1 MKLPIDHSAV
11 RFLIA
16 AMVMMTFMILIWMPL
31 AIMWVGP
38 WFYEGALVGSLAW
51 RKATYL
57 NLLFNIFPV
66 LLLFGY
72 ILITLLR
79 DARRE
84 KAEHEKAQAE
94 YRHLP
99 TVLDAEKKG

>member
-1 MKLPIDHSAV
+1 MKLPTDNSAV

-38 WFYEGALVGSLAW
+38 WFYEGATIGSLAW
-51 RKATYL
+51 RRAAYL

-66 LLLFGY
+66 LALFGY
-72 ILITLLR
+72 ILVSLLR
-79 DARRE
+79 EARRDQI
-84 KAEHEKAQAE
+84 KKEKAQAE